1 MRNAIQKNVEGIGI
15 VLFERSQKAKHIHLS
30 IRPFKGIRVALPK
43 GVSFHQAEAFILEKR
58 DWIQR
63 NLIKVKKI
71 EAQKTAISQ
80 KLQQLNIP
88 EAKTMLVRRLA
99 QLAERHGFSYQKVT
113 IRNQKTKWGSC
124 SYKNNISLNIQLAC
138 LPQRLIDYVLL
149 HELVH
154 TKIKNHSPQ
163 FWAELDKYVGDA
175 KALRSQLNA
184 YLLDAENL

>member
-1 MRNAIQKNVEGIGI
+1 MRNAIQKHFEGIGT
-15 VLFERSQKAKHIHLS
+15 VLFEPSLKAKHINLS
-30 IRPFKGIRVALPK
+30 IRPFKGIRVAVPK
-43 GVSFHQAEAFILEKR
+43 GVSLQQAEAFVLEKR
-58 DWIQR
+58 DWIQK
-63 NLIKVKKI
+63 NLLKVKKI
-71 EAQKTAISQ
+71 EVQKNVISQ

-88 EAKTMLVRRLA
+88 EAKAMLVRRLA

-124 SYKNNISLNIQLAC
+124 SYKNNISLNIQLAF

-154 TKIKNHSPQ
+154 TNIKNHSPQ
-163 FWAELDKYVGDA
+163 FWTELDKYVGDA

-184 YLLDAENL
+184 YLLDDENL